1 MKKLLTVSILVAFFL
16 SVAFPLSWAVES
28 EAAATGMTGTPDEY
42 KDLEKTLK
50 QDRINSLESR
60 ISDLAQ
66 ANRFLA
72 ERVNML
78 ERSVNDLKDKVDRSF
93 R

>member
-1 MKKLLTVSILVAFFL
+1 MKKLFAVPVLAVLFVSIAL
-16 SVAFPLSWAVES
+16 PLSWAVEND
-28 EAAATGMTGTPDEY
+28 AAATGMSGSADEY

-50 QDRINSLESR
+50 QDRIDKLEAR
-60 ISDLAQ
+60 VSDLIQ
-66 ANRFLA
+66 VNKFLSD
-72 ERVNML
+72 RVNML

>member
-1 MKKLLTVSILVAFFL
+1 MKKLLAVSVLAVMFL
-16 SVAFPLSWAVES
+16 TIALPLSWADES
-28 EAAATGMTGTPDEY
+28 EMAEPEMSGTPDEY
-42 KDLEKTLK
+42 KDMEKTLK
-50 QDRINSLESR
+50 QGRIDTIEAR
-60 ISDLAQ
+60 ISDLNQ
-66 ANRFLA
+66 ANKFLS

>member
-1 MKKLLTVSILVAFFL
+1 MKKLLAVSTLAALFL
-16 SVAFPLSWAVES
+16 SVTLPLSWAEES
-28 EAAATGMTGTPDEY
+28 EAAATGMSGTADEY

-50 QDRINSLESR
+50 QDRINAIEAKV
-60 ISDLAQ
+60 SDLMQ
-66 ANRFLA
+66 ANKFLS

>member
-1 MKKLLTVSILVAFFL
+1 MKKLFAVPVLAALFVSIAL
-16 SVAFPLSWAVES
+16 PLSWAVES
-28 EAAATGMTGTPDEY
+28 EATATGMSGSAAEY

-50 QDRINSLESR
+50 QDRIDKLEAR
-60 ISDLAQ
+60 VSDLIQ
-66 ANRFLA
+66 VNKFLSD
-72 ERVNML
+72 RVNML

>member
-1 MKKLLTVSILVAFFL
+1 MKKLLAVPTLAMLFF
-16 SVAFPLSWAVES
+16 SVALPLSWAVENS
-28 EAAATGMTGTPDEY
+28 SAGTAVNGTVDEY

-50 QDRINSLESR
+50 QDRLDTIEAR
-60 ISDLAQ
+60 ISDLMQ
-66 ANRFLA
+66 ANKFLS